1 MIRALLCAATVAAAM
16 LGTVP
21 TAAAGPTPSGRAAL
35 VGRTGSHLTLDGR
48 DFRFGAAN
56 IYWLGLDEN
65 VGGIAYP
72 TRFRV
77 DDALRTARD
86 MGATV
91 VRSHTLGI
99 STGDPH
105 SLEPSLDHFNDA
117 AFGPIDHAV
126 AAARREGLHL
136 VVPLTDNWSWY
147 HGGRGNFTTWL
158 GLQPGAFY
166 TDPRAI
172 GAFERY
178 IDHLLN
184 HVNPYTGIAYRNDP
198 TVMAWELGNELNGM
212 TRPWVDEIAGHLK
225 KLSPRHLVAAGSQF
239 GVDPSAL
246 ASPAVDIVD
255 VHYYPPTA
263 DKITADAA
271 QVAAGGKVYMA
282 GEYGSTSATPDL
294 MTAIAADR
302 NVSGAAFWSLFAH
315 GDDHGYVQ
323 HDDGFTLHYPGDD
336 AAMAAHAA
344 AIRAFD
350 YAMAGYHRTPP
361 VPAPGRP
368 LITHLTRSGGTV
380 TVAWRGATTAGAYT
394 IRSAAHPHGPWTTV
408 CDRCATDVTGSWTG
422 TAAPGWYQVV
432 PYTTGGTRGP
442 ASSLAHLS

>member
-1 MIRALLCAATVAAAM
+1 LIRSLIRSLLSAVVLLCTAVLGPAAHASPGPYVTRHGSA
-16 LGTVP
+16 LGL
-21 TAAAGPTPSGRAAL
+21 GGR
-35 VGRTGSHLTLDGR
+35 G
-48 DFRFGAAN
+48 FRFGAAN

-72 TRFRV
+72 TRFRT

-105 SLEPSLDHFNDA
+105 SLEPALDQWNDA
-117 AFGPIDHAV
+117 AFASIDHAV
-126 AAARREGLHL
+126 ADARRLGLRL

-158 GLQPGAFY
+158 GLPADAFY
-166 TDPRAI
+166 TDPAAI
-172 GAFERY
+172 AAFERY
-178 IDHLLN
+178 IDHLLG
-184 HVNPYTGIAYRNDP
+184 HVNPLTGLAYRDDP

-225 KLSPRHLVAAGSQF
+225 QLSPRHLVAAESQF
-239 GVDPSAL
+239 GVAPAAL
-246 ASPAVDIVD
+246 AAPGVDIVE
-255 VHYYPPTA
+255 VHYYPPAA
-263 DKITADAA
+263 DKVAQDAA
-271 QVAAGGKVYMA
+271 AVTSAGKVYFA
-282 GEYGSTSATPDL
+282 GEYGSTAAEPAL
-294 MTAIAADR
+294 MSAIAADPH
-302 NVSGAAFWSLFAH
+302 VTGAAFWSLFAH

-336 AAMAAHAA
+336 ANMRRHAD

-350 YAMAGYHRTPP
+350 LTMAGRPASTP

-368 LITHLTRSGGTV
+368 LITQLTRSGTAVTV
-380 TVAWRGATTAGAYT
+380 TWRGATTAGAYT
-394 IRSAAHPHGPWTTV
+394 IQRTARPGGPWTTL
-408 CDRCATDVTGSWTG
+408 CDRCATDLTGSWTG
-422 TAAPGWYQVV
+422 TAGPGRYRVV
-432 PYTTGGTRGP
+432 PYTLAGTRGP
-442 ASSLAHLS
+442 ASPTADLS